1 MKPLSILLVVITLLI
16 GCSTTTTTSRTCE
29 QKFEDALRNGVNYTQ
44 ALGNL
49 TECLRLRG
57 DVVGYGIR

>member
-1 MKPLSILLVVITLLI
+1 MKLLSLLVLAVLMA
-16 GCSTTTTTSRTCE
+16 CSSTTTTSRTCE
-29 QKFEDALRNGVNYTQ
+29 QKFEDALRRGVNYTQ
-44 ALGNL
+44 ALGDY

>member
-1 MKPLSILLVVITLLI
+1 MKPLSILLVVIALLI
-16 GCSTTTTTSRTCE
+16 GCTSTTSRTCE

>member
-1 MKPLSILLVVITLLI
+1 MKLLSTILLVVALLI
-16 GCSTTTTTSRTCE
+16 GCSSTTTTPRSCE
-29 QKFEDALRNGVNYTQ
+29 QRFQDALLNGVNYTQ
-44 ALGNL
+44 ALGGL